1 MIIISV
7 DLIFNNYNMS
17 QVLDKTSKTVLLKLS
32 IQEFKRINESW
43 IFDDE
48 KIEDYEFIFDK
59 SVKASDL
66 LKTF

>member
-1 MIIISV
+1 MA
-7 DLIFNNYNMS
+7 

>member
-1 MIIISV
+1 MAQI
-7 DLIFNNYNMS
+7 
-17 QVLDKTSKTVLLKLS
+17 LDKTSKSVLVKLS

-48 KIEDYEFIFDK
+48 KIEDYEFKFDK
-59 SVKASDL
+59 PVKASEL